1 MPKPSSRAGPA
12 ASSDLKACGVESAQ
26 DRRSAREVASDLR
39 RRIQVGQ
46 LKPGEWLREIR
57 LADELNAGRS
67 AVREALRFLERDGLV
82 ELERFRGA
90 RVTTPTLYEMFDLFE
105 VRAALFGLVTRFACF
120 RAPDADLTEIVERIE
135 RLVSDADH
143 TTAEQRVNEGVEIGA
158 MIALHASRDAREMMS
173 ASHRKARWH
182 FSYLDL
188 MDRSFRPLDEWR
200 DLAEKMRVRDAE
212 GAANA
217 ARRIIYFVQQEV
229 INSLAARGAA
239 AG

>member
-1 MPKPSSRAGPA
+1 MPKSPPSGGPTA
-12 ASSDLKACGVESAQ
+12 VDDPATDGGEGAQ
-26 DRRSAREVASDLR
+26 GRRSAREVASDLR
-39 RRIQVGQ
+39 RRIQAGQ

-57 LADELNAGRS
+57 LAEELNAGRS
-67 AVREALRFLERDGLV
+67 AVREALRFLEQDGLV

-120 RAPDADLTEIVERIE
+120 RASDADLAEIIARIE
-135 RLVSDADH
+135 HLISGAGH
-143 TTAEQRVNEGVEIGA
+143 TTAEERVNEGVEIGA
-158 MIALHASRDAREMMS
+158 MISRHANRDAREMMN

-182 FSYLDL
+182 FSYLEL
-188 MDRSFRPLDEWR
+188 LDRSYRPLDDWR
-200 DLAEKMRVRDAE
+200 DMAEKMRVRDAE
-212 GAANA
+212 GAAAA
-217 ARRIIYFVQQEV
+217 ARRIIYYVQQEV

>member
-1 MPKPSSRAGPA
+1 MPKSTPSARPA
-12 ASSDLKACGVESAQ
+12 AADRPATEGDEITPG
-26 DRRSAREVASDLR
+26 RRSAREVAGDVR
-39 RRIQVGQ
+39 RRIQAGQ

-57 LADELNAGRS
+57 LAEELNAGRS
-67 AVREALRFLERDGLV
+67 AVREALRFLEQDGLV

-120 RAPDADLTEIVERIE
+120 RA
-135 RLVSDADH
+135 SDADITEIIEKIEHLISGADH
-143 TTAEQRVNEGVEIGA
+143 TSAEERVNEGVEIGT
-158 MIALHASRDAREMMS
+158 MISRHANRDARDMMN

-182 FSYLDL
+182 FSYLEL
-188 MDRSFRPLDEWR
+188 LDRSYRPLDDWR

-212 GAANA
+212 GAASA

-229 INSLAARGAA
+229 ISSLAARGAA